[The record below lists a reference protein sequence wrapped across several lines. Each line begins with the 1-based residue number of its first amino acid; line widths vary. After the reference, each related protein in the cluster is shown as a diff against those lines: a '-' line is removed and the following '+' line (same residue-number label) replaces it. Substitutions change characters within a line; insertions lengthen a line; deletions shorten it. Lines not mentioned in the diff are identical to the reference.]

1 MFFFYQT
8 RVSEIKKKC
17 FHIPK
22 SNKAL
27 LTNAFFFIKKTGKTT
42 ISQKKLNLGNIS
54 TKNFS

>member
-27 LTNAFFFIKKTGKTT
+27 LTNAFFFLKKK
-42 ISQKKLNLGNIS
+42 QEKQPFLKKN
-54 TKNFS
+54 